1 MLSGVRLRECCVKN
15 LLLKDTRKSEDRKG
29 EKAWSQKLLVEW
41 VANQSPNSKGRCHN
55 AFWIALYKLQ

>member
-1 MLSGVRLRECCVKN
+1 VLCKN
-15 LLLKDTRKSEDRKG
+15 LPLKDTRKSEDRKG

-41 VANQSPNSKGRCHN
+41 VANQSPNSKGDCHN